1 MSKSKKTL
9 IAVVAL
15 VLAVAAAVTIWL
27 VTRPEAEV
35 GSKTITFTVV
45 YKDKTEDE
53 FSINTDAE
61 FLADALTEKELIV
74 YDESGMYTTI
84 NGVTADYSVD
94 GGWWCVYEGEQMAKV
109 GMNDLP
115 ITDGGE
121 YAAVYTTEFVS

>member
-45 YKDKTEDE
+45 YKDKTEEE

-74 YDESGMYTTI
+74 YDASGMYTTI

-94 GGWWCVYEGEQMAKV
+94 GGWWCVYEGEQMAMV

>member
-27 VTRPEAEV
+27 VTKPEAQV

-45 YKDKTEDE
+45 YKDKTEEE

-74 YDESGMYTTI
+74 YDASGMYTTI
-84 NGVTADYSVD
+84 NGVTADFSVD
-94 GGWWCVYEGEQMAKV
+94 GGWWCVYEGEQTAKV

>member
-45 YKDKTEDE
+45 YKDKTEEE

-94 GGWWCVYEGEQMAKV
+94 GGWWCVYEGEQMAMV